1 MTKQE
6 LLSQKALYK
15 AHVAF
20 KEGELR
26 SFKDKLKSI
35 EIALQELEKG
45 DQMDMFE
52 VVPCVERKGRK
63 TLAYKELYGS
73 TRDKV
78 SKKLDGDMNFKYK
91 FKE

>member
-6 LLSQKALYK
+6 LLAQKALYES
-15 AHVAF
+15 HVAF

-35 EIALQELEKG
+35 ESALQELEKG
-45 DQMDMFE
+45 YQMDMFDE
-52 VVPCVERKGRK
+52 EQDHGFISDTVLVVKKPRHS
-63 TLAYKELYGS
+63 LNGS
-73 TRDKV
+73 
-78 SKKLDGDMNFKYK
+78 MNFRYK

>member
-6 LLSQKALYK
+6 LLAQKALYES
-15 AHVAF
+15 HVAF

-35 EIALQELEKG
+35 ESALQELEKG
-45 DQMDMFE
+45 DQMDMFDE
-52 VVPCVERKGRK
+52 EHNYGDFSDSVLVVKRPRHS
-63 TLAYKELYGS
+63 LNGS
-73 TRDKV
+73 
-78 SKKLDGDMNFKYK
+78 MNFRYK

>member
-6 LLSQKALYK
+6 LLAQKSLYES
-15 AHVAF
+15 HVAF

-35 EIALQELEKG
+35 ESALQELEKG

-52 VVPCVERKGRK
+52 EEQDHGFISDTVLVVKRPRHS
-63 TLAYKELYGS
+63 LNGS
-73 TRDKV
+73 
-78 SKKLDGDMNFKYK
+78 MNFRYK